1 MRKLLAIILV
11 LFLVGC
17 GSKYV
22 TEPNSM
28 VDSYEK
34 QYQTGEVNNAQKE
47 PVLENLKLIKNGSA
61 TVKTKDVEKSYN
73 NILAL
78 VKEFNGYQTNIS
90 KDEGKD
96 YLYIRVEFKIPA
108 ESLDAYIEKLN
119 ELEDVKYLTIK
130 TKDIT
135 NEYYDS
141 EIRLAQLEKE
151 LSKYQEFFN
160 NAKSVEEMLQIQ
172 YEINRVTS
180 EIESIKGQFKLWD
193 SLIDYSTVSLDI
205 SEYDD
210 VVHEE
215 EIEFKALSFKDFL
228 YFIKSGFVRT
238 MSGLVSVVQ
247 YAIIFVISGIPVWL
261 PVGGI
266 VYYVVKRRKKKNGNK

>member
-1 MRKLLAIILV
+1 MKKLFAIILV

-17 GSKYV
+17 SNKYV
-22 TEPNSM
+22 AEPNSV

-34 QYQTGEVNNAQKE
+34 QYQTGEVNTTQKE

-193 SLIDYSTVSLDI
+193 SLIDYSTISLDI

-210 VVHEE
+210 VVHEQ
-215 EIEFKALSFKDFL
+215 EIEFKALSFKDFF

>member
-22 TEPNSM
+22 AEPNSM

-34 QYQTGEVNNAQKE
+34 QYQTGEVNNVQKE

-96 YLYIRVEFKIPA
+96 HLYIRVEFKIPA

-193 SLIDYSTVSLDI
+193 SLIDYSTVNLDI